1 MLSKKL
7 TPGAVRQ
14 LRWSDLDLNA
24 NHSSEH
30 WRAETDKLKLDRS
43 TPLSEEVTEA
53 LRRAWRERGDLRD
66 GWVFPSPDNLSH
78 PVSRH
83 RVRHWWKR
91 LESLASLQREPG
103 RGWHTLRR
111 KFTTEL
117 KHVPLSDLAY
127 LGGWQSA
134 QTILKCYQ
142 QPDDATLRSALKGRG
157 KLTTEGLE
165 ATQWTPRMDTTT
177 PSVTKEKNPAS
188 A

>member
-1 MLSKKL
+1 MRAVLNWASQVGDETGGRLLDRNPFQGLPYPKETGVRRPILL
-7 TPGAVRQ
+7 TEGYDRLTRVAPLVSGQCPLLLLVAHETGHRIGALRQ

-24 NHSSEH
+24 NHSSVH

-66 GWVFPSPDNLSH
+66 GCVFPSPDNPAQ

-91 LESLASLQREPG
+91 LESLASLPPEPG
-103 RGWHTLRR
+103 RGIIA
-111 KFTTEL
+111 
-117 KHVPLSDLAY
+117 PSD
-127 LGGWQSA
+127 
-134 QTILKCYQ
+134 
-142 QPDDATLRSALKGRG
+142 
-157 KLTTEGLE
+157 
-165 ATQWTPRMDTTT
+165 
-177 PSVTKEKNPAS
+177 TKVKTPAS